1 MTVVILSISTTATT
15 PPMIAAVLS
24 ASEEG
29 EFTVSMGIMMECL
42 SVLPVVYDVT
52 FSCGVGKTIG
62 IIPSSINDCD
72 CDIIFST
79 THQS

>member
-1 MTVVILSISTTATT
+1 MLTISTTATT
-15 PPMIAAVLS
+15 PPIIAAVLS
-24 ASEEG
+24 ASEEA
-29 EFTVSMGIMMECL
+29 EFTVSVGIMMECL
-42 SVLPVVYDVT
+42 SVLPVVYDVTWIT

-72 CDIIFST
+72 CNSIFST